1 MKKIISVLLAVCL
14 LVGTA
19 ACGGKQA
26 STADPSG
33 TSTAAESTPAGTT
46 EAAVPEETYPLIAE
60 QEDLDAVAAKTEN
73 FSFTKGEV
81 AYYLAITFQNYYSY
95 LSYFGVDP
103 SVSLKEQTY
112 AEDKTWFDIFME
124 EAMRYVENYLLFS
137 EAAKD
142 RGLSLDQNDLDYIA
156 SQKTQIEED
165 AAVYGWDPSTY
176 LEQLFGT
183 NISWEILEAAMQKM
197 LLADKG
203 YEAVIAEL
211 KATISEDV
219 INNYYLGNRRD
230 YDMIDYVDINFLDGS
245 GLTDEVR
252 AEITKAF
259 TEAADE
265 ASFTKAVIL
274 YVDHTVEKEKL
285 EDAGSSLQYAEELI
299 DANTKHMALYEKSDM
314 MDWAF
319 DEDRTGTVF
328 VDAEET
334 DGARH
339 AYLLKEEPYR
349 DEETYVNVRHIL
361 IMTETLGSAEAARA
375 KAEEIYAEWQAGD
388 RSEDSFANMAIE
400 HSEDGGSATDGG
412 LYEEVYRGEMVK
424 AFEDWCFDE
433 SRQPGD
439 TGIVDTEYGSHIMYF
454 VSSDVGWHMSVM
466 DKLMDDLYGEFYEKL
481 EQEHPIT
488 RYEEVL
494 NAINW

>member
-1 MKKIISVLLAVCL
+1 MRDRSLVLDGIDL
-14 LVGTA
+14 
-19 ACGGKQA
+19 QA
-26 STADPSG
+26 DR
-33 TSTAAESTPAGTT
+33 
-46 EAAVPEETYPLIAE
+46 
-60 QEDLDAVAAKTEN
+60 
-73 FSFTKGEV
+73 
-81 AYYLAITFQNYYSY
+81 
-95 LSYFGVDP
+95 
-103 SVSLKEQTY
+103 LKR
-112 AEDKTWFDIFME
+112 A
-124 EAMRYVENYLLFS
+124 
-137 EAAKD
+137 D
-142 RGLSLDQNDLDYIA
+142 RGLTAGTRALDDH
-156 SQKTQIEED
+156 
-165 AAVYGWDPSTY
+165 
-176 LEQLFGT
+176 
-183 NISWEILEAAMQKM
+183 
-197 LLADKG
+197 
-203 YEAVIAEL
+203 
-211 KATISEDV
+211 
-219 INNYYLGNRRD
+219 
-230 YDMIDYVDINFLDGS
+230 VD
-245 GLTDEVR
+245 
-252 AEITKAF
+252 
-259 TEAADE
+259 
-265 ASFTKAVIL
+265 FTKAVIL

-481 EQEHPIT
+481 EQEHSIT